1 MSQLRS
7 SIQSVLVSAYKT
19 ANRFG
24 VFELPLAERLFRRGY
39 FTYKYLVED
48 PFAKL
53 VHGRAEL
60 FQGGDVIDVGANIG
74 YTATLF
80 ARAITSP
87 YRVHAFE
94 PEARN
99 FRWLG
104 RAIQQAKLGARVVA
118 HHAAV
123 GAHEGTLELWL
134 NTGHHG
140 DHRIAT
146 DHLRSSLAEPTERV
160 PVTTI
165 DAHVA
170 RCGWPAVAFVKIDVQ
185 GFEPEVLRGM
195 HETIARNRRLHV
207 AVELMPAGLAA
218 LGFDAAD
225 FLRDVIRA
233 LPRTAILQRDGRL
246 QRASFDAIMAAA
258 EHGRA
263 GYVDLLCTAGG

>member
-1 MSQLRS
+1 MNQLRS
-7 SIQSVLVSAYKT
+7 SIQSILVSAYKT

-24 VFELPLAERLFRRGY
+24 VFESPIAETIFRRGY
-39 FTYKYLVED
+39 FAYKYLVED

-53 VHGRAEL
+53 VQGRAEL
-60 FQGGDVIDVGANIG
+60 FQGGDIIDVGANIG
-74 YTATLF
+74 YTTALF
-80 ARAITSP
+80 ARAVTPP

-104 RAIQQAKLGARVVA
+104 HTIQQAQLGARVVA
-118 HHAAV
+118 HHAAI

-146 DHLRSSLAEPTERV
+146 DHLRSSLAEPTQRV

-170 RCGWPAVAFVKIDVQ
+170 RCGGSPVSFVKIDVQ
-185 GFEPEVLRGM
+185 GFEPAVLRGM
-195 HETIARNRRLHV
+195 RQTIERNRQLQV
-207 AVELMPAGLAA
+207 AIELMPAALAA
-218 LGFDAAD
+218 LGFDAAE
-225 FLRDVIRA
+225 FLREVIAA

-246 QRASFDAIMAAA
+246 KHASFDAIMAAA
-258 EHGRA
+258 EHGRS
-263 GYVDLLCTAGG
+263 GYVDLLCTAE